1 MITSLSLLALITP
14 APAQD
19 AASPPVWFREVGA
32 AAGVDFEHKAD
43 RTDRYRFPEIMGGG
57 VAMLDHDGDGD
68 LDLYL
73 VQGGFLGEAPEG
85 VERPGNR
92 LFRNDTEPGG
102 PLRFT
107 DVTEEAGVGSTAYG
121 MGAAGCIYTRQF
133 VILIIL
139 TLNKI
144 FEYVKM
150 TIFSRP
156 IGSFRTP
163 RRFGFFA

>member
-121 MGAAGCIYTRQF
+121 MGAACGDFDRDGDTDLF
-133 VILIIL
+133 V
-139 TLNKI
+139 TNVGPNVM
-144 FEYVKM
+144 YVNNGDGTFTDK
-150 TIFSRP
+150 T
-156 IGSFRTP
+156 
-163 RRFGFFA
+163 AK